1 MGEALAAAIG
11 IALSPFAII
20 PAVLLLFTVT
30 PIKSA
35 LSFASGWFLGVGVV
49 TVAAVL
55 LADAMTL
62 PDSPSREVSWLRVAV
77 GVGLIVLGLEKF
89 IRRGGAKKQPAWMS
103 AMSTAT
109 PSKAFKTGVL
119 LSLANPKVALL
130 AIAGGFSIGAAL
142 NGTTAEVLASV
153 GFAFVATIPALIPVV
168 FYATM
173 KDKALAPLQSLNSW
187 LTKNSDVAVSVVLVV
202 IGALLLVKGASSL

>member
-89 IRRGGAKKQPAWMS
+89 IRRGGANAD
-103 AMSTAT
+103 
-109 PSKAFKTGVL
+109 
-119 LSLANPKVALL
+119 
-130 AIAGGFSIGAAL
+130 GGI
-142 NGTTAEVLASV
+142 
-153 GFAFVATIPALIPVV
+153 
-168 FYATM
+168 
-173 KDKALAPLQSLNSW
+173 D
-187 LTKNSDVAVSVVLVV
+187 LVV
-202 IGALLLVKGASSL
+202 EKDGTVSLYNGYTEMGQGLLTICQQFASEITGLKARGDVVEPGGRRWGNLQTIVWDRGSGAVEAAADPRVEGAGLLD